1 MIFLYPYA
9 WLAIGVLI
17 ITHIATSNPED

>member
-1 MIFLYPYA
+1 VIFLYPYA
-9 WLAIGVLI
+9 WIAIGVLI